1 MEVFSHDLAHLFSQL
16 GLDSSTA
23 FIEHFLQTHAL
34 EQHQKL
40 AEAPFLL
47 PAQQQFILEA
57 QQQDADW
64 CEVID
69 QLDTLLRK

>member
-1 MEVFSHDLAHLFSQL
+1 MEAFNHNLANLFSQL
-16 GLDSSTA
+16 GLDNSTES
-23 FIEHFLQTHAL
+23 IEYFLQTHQL
-34 EQHQKL
+34 EQQQKL
-40 AEAPFLL
+40 SEAPFFTF
-47 PAQQQFILEA
+47 AQHQFINEA